1 MKTLFAAAVM
11 LVGTGALAQDV
22 QIINVIPR
30 VVTVQQQQ
38 CQQVAVQAQDHS
50 AAGTVIGGVAGGLL
64 GNQIGRGSGNVAA
77 TAAGAVVGAMSGN
90 YLGGLGAGVQYRTVC
105 NFVPHQ
111 VQQGELVTVLYKG
124 RQYQFM
130 AQ

>member
-1 MKTLFAAAVM
+1 MKKFLAVIM
-11 LVGTGALAQDV
+11 LASTGALAQDIQV
-22 QIINVIPR
+22 INVIPR

-38 CQQVAVQAQDHS
+38 CQQVAVQVQDHS
-50 AAGTVIGGVAGGLL
+50 TAGTIIGGVAGGII
-64 GNQIGRGSGNVAA
+64 GHQIGKGSGRDVA

-90 YLGGLGAGVQYRTVC
+90 YVGGLGTGVQYRNVC
-105 NFVPHQ
+105 TFVPQQ